1 MRYLFGFLCVLAL
14 AVMGCSETGGT
25 TGQEFPCTEQGI
37 RDAIAEGGGP
47 HTFDCGDGMT
57 VVTDAEIEIDN
68 DVVLDG
74 EDNLTV
80 DGDDSHRVLS
90 VNTMVTAELRS
101 LTLTGGFAADGG
113 GVFNDGT
120 LTMVDVNVSRNAASE
135 GPPPTRGAGV
145 FNAGTLTV
153 MNSVVERNTEAWL
166 GGGIWNAG
174 VLMMTN
180 STVSENECSGEG
192 GGLIN
197 IDVATMTLTDSTVSA
212 NRGNS
217 GGGISNDGTLTL
229 TGSAVEGNTAEGG
242 AGGGIANQALGVL
255 TLTNSSVRDNRAE
268 ALEGDEFGPIWGMGG
283 GISNGFLLTLVNSTV
298 SGNTA
303 VEGGGIAQYPDGG
316 SMTLSNSTISGNAA
330 TGCEGISEEPGCG
343 VGRAGGIWNGEPATL
358 TNCTVS
364 GNTGD
369 FAGGIYNEGDL
380 TLMSTLIDGECGGP
394 TDITSNGYN
403 IESPGDTCGFDQTGD
418 LVNITEGQ
426 LDLGELASNGG
437 PTMTHALGADSD
449 AINRIPAV
457 DCGVTT
463 DQRGEPRPVGDGCDV
478 GSFERQPEDP

>member
-1 MRYLFGFLCVLAL
+1 VLSGSVL
-14 AVMGCSETGGT
+14 
-25 TGQEFPCTEQGI
+25 PCTEQGI
-37 RDAIAEGGGP
+37 RNAIAAGGETY
-47 HTFDCGDGMT
+47 TFACDGT
-57 VVTDAEIEIDN
+57 TPVVTQAEIEIDN
-68 DVVLDG
+68 DVILDG
-74 EDNLTV
+74 EGKLTV
-80 DGDDSHRVLS
+80 DGNCEHRVLS
-90 VNTMVTAELRS
+90 VDTQATVELHR
-101 LTLTGGFAADGG
+101 LALTGGFAADGG
-113 GVFNDGT
+113 GVLNNGL
-120 LTMVDVNVSRNAASE
+120 LTMDGVNVSRNAATD
-135 GPPPTRGAGV
+135 GPPPKKGAGV

-153 MNSVVERNTEAWL
+153 MNSVVERNTDAWL

-303 VEGGGIAQYPDGG
+303 VEGGGVAQYPDAG
-316 SMTLSNSTISGNAA
+316 SMTLSNSTISGNSA

-403 IESPGDTCGFDQTGD
+403 IESPGDTCGFDPDGTD
-418 LVNITEGQ
+418 LVNVP
-426 LDLGELASNGG
+426 DAMLGPLADNGG
-437 PTMTHALGADSD
+437 LTKTHALLTEPTVSV
-449 AINRIPAV
+449 AIDVIPEAA
-457 DCGVTT
+457 CEAET
-463 DQRGEPRPVGDGCDV
+463 DQRGEGRPVAIVGAEAKCDV
-478 GSFERQPEDP
+478 GALEVQQPCSSASGGCL